1 MAKKMGLLTN
11 AQTKIMKMN
20 YFKVLN
26 SRVLLYLVLIL
37 ALCDLFYF
45 AMEKDYLFCGIF
57 ILIGFLTSFF
67 SKNMMVVLVIAIAL
81 TNILRFGKSSGINEG
96 MEDKQE
102 DTAKEEDTTK
112 DEEFENEHSDEKQL
126 EGATDAIVDLNS
138 TSKPSESKKTATSKK
153 DDMVAGLD
161 EQTANL
167 IQQQKTLMK
176 NMENLTPLLQNAE
189 NLMEKFQSLNA

>member
-102 DTAKEEDTTK
+102 DAAKEEDTTK
-112 DEEFENEHSDEKQL
+112 DEEFENEHSEETHL

-138 TSKPSESKKTATSKK
+138 TSKPSESKKTATSKA
-153 DDMVAGLD
+153 DDTVAGLD

>member
-1 MAKKMGLLTN
+1 MGLLTN

-102 DTAKEEDTTK
+102 DAAKEEDTTK
-112 DEEFENEHSDEKQL
+112 DEEFENEHSEETHL

-138 TSKPSESKKTATSKK
+138 TSKPSESKKTATSKA
-153 DDMVAGLD
+153 DDTVAGLD

>member
-102 DTAKEEDTTK
+102 NAAKEEDTTK
-112 DEEFENEHSDEKQL
+112 DEEFENEHSEETHL

-138 TSKPSESKKTATSKK
+138 TSKPSESKKTATSKA
-153 DDMVAGLD
+153 DDTVAGLD

>member
-1 MAKKMGLLTN
+1 MGLLTN

-102 DTAKEEDTTK
+102 NAAKEEDTTK
-112 DEEFENEHSDEKQL
+112 DEEFENEHSEETHL

-138 TSKPSESKKTATSKK
+138 TSKPSESKKTATSKA
-153 DDMVAGLD
+153 DDTVAGLD